1 MTESNKDK
9 LRVIAIVSLFI
20 FAGCVDSIL
29 LSWGM

>member
-9 LRVIAIVSLFI
+9 LKVLMIVALFLL
-20 FAGCVDSIL
+20 ASSVDSIL

>member
-9 LRVIAIVSLFI
+9 LRVTAIVALFLL
-20 FAGCVDSIL
+20 AGCVDSIL